1 MIIKYFQESLSKHFE
16 VVEKALPGKTTTLP
30 VLNNILV
37 QKKGNELTFVATNLE
52 IGIRTTLGIEE
63 QQVQIEPAGD
73 SSLDQVLMPAK
84 IIDII
89 RHLPRNHEVE
99 IDVDEQTYNIDIKGG
114 DSKFNLKGV
123 VAEDFPD
130 VEEKKYQK
138 KPLTLKESELKKMI
152 RNTIFATSG
161 DESRPAFNG
170 VLFAVKGGKL
180 NLLAS
185 DTYRLA
191 IEEKEV
197 DPWEYEGI
205 DYLVP
210 ARALRELSKL
220 LKDDEEGDVVIYP
233 QDNQLIFSFRH
244 VYFITRLIEEKF
256 PDFRRVIPTG
266 VISKI
271 KLNRADFEEI
281 IGRASLVCDNLN
293 RAVGLKLKESIL
305 QVKAS
310 SEWGKMEEEM
320 PVHSKEGEDMEILLN
335 VKFLADISKLSESEN
350 IENLEIEFSGREAP
364 VIIRPENS
372 KEFLYLVLPIKI
384 EKPL

>member
-1 MIIKYFQESLSKHFE
+1 MIIKYFQESLSKHLE
-16 VVEKALPGKTTTLP
+16 VVEKALPGKTTLP

-52 IGIRTTLGIEE
+52 IGIRTTLGVEE
-63 QQVQIEPAGD
+63 QQVQLEPADDG
-73 SSLDQVLMPAK
+73 SLNEVLMPAK

-89 RHLPRNHEVE
+89 RHLPKNHEVE
-99 IDVDEQTYNIDIKGG
+99 INVDEQTCNIDIRGG
-114 DSKFNLKGV
+114 ESKFNLKGV
-123 VAEDFPD
+123 MADEFPD
-130 VEEKKYQK
+130 VEEKKNQK
-138 KPLTLKESELKKMI
+138 KPLTLKETELKKMI
-152 RNTIFATSG
+152 RNTIFATST
-161 DESRPAFNG
+161 EEARPAFTG
-170 VLFAVKGGKL
+170 VLFAVEGGKL
-180 NLLAS
+180 NLIAS

-191 IEEKEV
+191 VEEREV
-197 DPWEYEGI
+197 DPWEYEGS

-220 LKDDEEGDVVIYP
+220 LMDDEEGDVLIYP

-256 PDFRRVIPTG
+256 PDFRRVIPTE

-281 IGRASLVCDNLN
+281 IGRASLVCDNLS
-293 RAVGLKLKESIL
+293 RAVGLKLKENML

-310 SEWGKMEEEM
+310 SAWGKMEEEM
-320 PVHSKEGEDMEILLN
+320 PVHSKEGEDIEILLN
-335 VKFLADISKLSESEN
+335 VKFLADIFKLGESEN
-350 IENLEIEFSGREAP
+350 VEIEFSGREAP
-364 VIIRPENS
+364 MIIRPENS

-384 EKPL
+384 EKTL